1 MPNAIMKSFAKQVG
15 KKTKTVEK
23 LWKKCEKIVKKE
35 YELDKEDERFYPLV
49 VGCLKNLLGL
59 NKEQEDA
66 GITTANMGS
75 YVFAPKLGDVQ
86 ARQPISSEP
95 SQVKSEIK
103 VSKTKKKNYSKMLKK
118 MQEATESSE
127 FDLDDIISENVEFYS
142 KSSNDPEEIVDK
154 ALEASAKYLKV
165 KTSYLDELNKI

>member
-59 NKEQEDA
+59 NKQQEDA
-66 GITTANMGS
+66 GITTATMGS
-75 YVFAPKLGDVQ
+75 YVFSPKLGDVQ
-86 ARQPISSEP
+86 SRQQISSEP

-103 VSKTKKKNYSKMLKK
+103 VSKKKNYSKLLKK
-118 MQEATESSE
+118 MQEAVENSE